1 MRKVRRSAYCPVGQA
16 PRDRVLWRAD
26 VAYIS
31 LDEASRW
38 SWVISINNL
47 AMLMNKLS
55 KPSRR
60 RFLLNTGMLA
70 AGWEL
75 SSADAVLAQE
85 LALTPS
91 CRDGDEPTVHQTEG
105 PFFKPRS
112 PERSDLREP
121 GTKGSR
127 FELSGFVLTRSCRP
141 LGGAVVDLWHADEKG
156 EYDNIGFRYR
166 GHVITG
172 SDGAFRF
179 RTIVPAL
186 YSGRTRHY
194 HVKIQAP
201 GSRLL
206 TTQLYFPDEP
216 ANLRDGLF
224 QSALLMRVA
233 DAGAN
238 LGGRFDFVLDT
249 R

>member
-1 MRKVRRSAYCPVGQA
+1 
-16 PRDRVLWRAD
+16 
-26 VAYIS
+26 
-31 LDEASRW
+31 
-38 SWVISINNL
+38 
-47 AMLMNKLS
+47 MNRLS
-55 KPSRR
+55 KQTRR
-60 RFLLNTGMLA
+60 RFLLNTGMVA

-75 SSADAVLAQE
+75 SRADVALTQE
-85 LALTPS
+85 PTPTPS
-91 CRDGDEPTVHQTEG
+91 CHDGAEPTVRETEG

-121 GTKGSR
+121 GAGSRR
-127 FELSGFVLTRSCRP
+127 FELFGFVLTKSCRP
-141 LGGAVVDLWHADEKG
+141 LRGAVVDLWHADEKG

-172 SDGAFRF
+172 PDGAFHF

-186 YSGRTRHY
+186 YTGRTRHY
-194 HVKIQAP
+194 HVKVQGP
-201 GSRLL
+201 SSPLL

-224 QSALLMRVA
+224 RRELLMRVA
-233 DAGAN
+233 DAGDDLA
-238 LGGRFDFVLDT
+238 GRFDFVLSI